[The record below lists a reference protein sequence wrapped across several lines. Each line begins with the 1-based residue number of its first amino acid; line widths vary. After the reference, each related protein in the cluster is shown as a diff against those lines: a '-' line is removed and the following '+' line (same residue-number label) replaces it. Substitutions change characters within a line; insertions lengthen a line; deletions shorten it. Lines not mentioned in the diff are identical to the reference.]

1 MTTVTAR
8 QRVRQGNM
16 ADLPALHP
24 GEFGYAKDTR
34 RLFIGND
41 EILRDGDG
49 STTDFNLGTDLD
61 NLSGTYKLYVDN
73 ILQTEGIHY
82 LVDNYIVRFN
92 TPPSTGTANI
102 KLLFNSEITLTDVPE
117 GINNNIP
124 KSASLSFTAP
134 TPVDFNFITIDGS
147 RFGDVQI
154 RYTIINTSGDRRKGT
169 LNISID
175 AANNIFNISDS
186 YTLHLANPAI
196 NALKYNFNGSMSGGV
211 FVLNYTLETDE
222 LEAASITW
230 IEENFPVGGAVII
243 PPGGSGVPT
252 FSGDLLYS
260 INKLNDVDTVT
271 TTPTVGQVLTWDGV
285 NWVPDD
291 SSINVTTTPTV
302 GQVLTWDG
310 VNWVPGDSSGSGRDT
325 LTAATSIIADG
336 VTENVNITSAAKA
349 YAVLSIQVDDAAWV
363 RIYSSATART
373 NDSSRSELVDPDP
386 DAGVHAEII
395 TAGATTVKF
404 TPASIGWNDESPV
417 TDTIYLAIKNKSGTT
432 RTITAD
438 LVILPL
444 ES

>member
-1 MTTVTAR
+1 MAEIIPAIFKVK
-8 QRVRQGNM
+8 QGNM
-16 ADLPALHP
+16 ADLPALQP

-73 ILQTEGIHY
+73 ILQIEGIHY

-175 AANNIFNISDS
+175 AANNIFDISDS

-230 IEENFPVGGAVII
+230 IEENFLVGGGII
-243 PPGGSGVPT
+243 MPPGGSGVPT

-285 NWVPDD
+285 NWVP
-291 SSINVTTTPTV
+291 
-302 GQVLTWDG
+302 
-310 VNWVPGDSSGSGRDT
+310 GDSSGSSVLGRDT
-325 LTAATSIIADG
+325 LTAATSTIADG
-336 VTENVNITSAAKA
+336 VTENVNITNAAKT
-349 YAVLSIQVDDAAWV
+349 YNVLSITTDQAAWI
-363 RIYSSATART
+363 RIYSSDAARIA
-373 NDSSRSELVDPDP
+373 DAGRLEGVDPDP
-386 DAGVHAEII
+386 DAGVHSEII
-395 TAGATTVKF
+395 TTGSTTVKF
-404 TPASIGWNDESPV
+404 TPTSIAWNDETPV
-417 TDTIYLAIKNKSGTT
+417 NDTVYLAVTNKSG
-432 RTITAD
+432 ASNP
-438 LVILPL
+438 VNVEILIL
-444 ES
+444 RME

>member
-1 MTTVTAR
+1 MAEIIPAIFKVK
-8 QRVRQGNM
+8 QGNM
-16 ADLPALHP
+16 ADLPALQP

-73 ILQTEGIHY
+73 ILQIEGIHY

-175 AANNIFNISDS
+175 AANNIFDISDS

-230 IEENFPVGGAVII
+230 IEENFLVGGGII
-243 PPGGSGVPT
+243 MPPGGSGAPT
-252 FSGDLLYS
+252 FDGDLLYS
-260 INKLNDVDTVT
+260 INKMNDVDTVT
-271 TTPTVGQVLTWDGV
+271 TTPNVGQVLIW
-285 NWVPDD
+285 N
-291 SSINVTTTPTV
+291 
-302 GQVLTWDG
+302 G
-310 VNWVPGDSSGSGRDT
+310 VNWVPGDSSGSSVLGRDT
-325 LTAATSIIADG
+325 LTASTSEIPDG
-336 VTENVNITSAAKA
+336 DTENVDIANAATT
-349 YAVLSIQVDDAAWV
+349 YSVLSITTNQAAWI
-363 RIYSSATART
+363 RIYSSDAART
-373 NDSSRSELVDPDP
+373 ADAGRLEGVDPDP
-386 DAGVHAEII
+386 DAGVHSEVI
-395 TAGATTVKF
+395 TTGATIVKF
-404 TPASIGWNDESPV
+404 TPASIAWNDESPV
-417 TDTIYLAIKNKSGTT
+417 NDTVYLAVTNKSG
-432 RTITAD
+432 ASNP
-438 LVILPL
+438 VNVEILIL
-444 ES
+444 RME